1 MVAIAIS
8 FDNYQG
14 LIKAVKKMHSLIET
28 TDVEKQRTSQDNLG
42 ELLLKNKDLNYT
54 SLEINEVPAEWVSVK
69 RTHMKKNI
77 ILYLHGGGY
86 ISGSYKYA
94 RSMTSKLANYTSMD
108 VLCVDYRLAP
118 EHPFPASLEDALKAW
133 DYLMY
138 QGYGAENVV
147 LAGDSAGG
155 NLALILTLKLKE
167 QNRMLPKGL
176 VLFSPWTDLTKSG
189 KSHIEKVE
197 VDPILTPEF
206 LNQAIE
212 SYASKEDLKNPYISP
227 VFGDFKGFP
236 PVQIQVGTNEIL
248 YSDAMM
254 LQKQMQKCHVQV
266 EWKCYRGMWH
276 VFQMAPFKTAFEA
289 MEDAA
294 EFVFGLYR

>member
-1 MVAIAIS
+1 MAEIAIN
-8 FDNYQG
+8 FDKYQG

-28 TDVEKQRTSQDNLG
+28 PDVEKQRTSQDNLG
-42 ELLLKNKDLNYT
+42 ELLLKNKELNYT
-54 SLEINEVPAEWVSVK
+54 DFEMNGIPAEWVTVK

-94 RSMTSKLANYTSMD
+94 RSITSKLANYTSMD

-118 EHPFPASLEDALKAW
+118 EYPFPAALEDALKVW

-147 LAGDSAGG
+147 IAGDSAGG

-167 QNRMLPKGL
+167 QNRILPKGL
-176 VLFSPWTDLTKSG
+176 VLFSPWTDLTRSG
-189 KSHIEKVE
+189 KSHTEKIEA
-197 VDPILTPEF
+197 DPILTPEY
-206 LNQAIE
+206 LEQAIE
-212 SYASKEDLKNPYISP
+212 SYASKEELKNPYISP
-227 VFGDFKGFP
+227 AFGDFKGFP
-236 PVQIQVGTNEIL
+236 PVQIQVGTNELL
-248 YSDAMM
+248 YSDAVM
-254 LQKQMQKCHVQV
+254 LQNQMKKGHVSV

-294 EFVFGLYR
+294 EFIFSLYK

>member
-1 MVAIAIS
+1 MGTIAIN

-42 ELLLKNKDLNYT
+42 ELLLKSKELNYT
-54 SLEINEVPAEWVSVK
+54 NFEIGEIPAEWVAVK

-108 VLCVDYRLAP
+108 VLCIDYRLAP
-118 EHPFPASLEDALKAW
+118 EHPFPSALEDALKAW

-147 LAGDSAGG
+147 IAGDSAGG
-155 NLALILTLKLKE
+155 NLALTLVLKLKE
-167 QNRMLPKGL
+167 KNRILPRGL
-176 VLFSPWTDLTKSG
+176 ILFSPWTDFTRTG
-189 KSHIEKVE
+189 KSHTEKIEA
-197 VDPILTPEF
+197 DPILTPEY
-206 LNQAIE
+206 LEQAIGC
-212 SYASKEDLKNPYISP
+212 YAPGEDLKNPYVSP

-248 YSDAMM
+248 YSDAVK
-254 LQKQMQKCHVQV
+254 LQKQLQKCHVQV

-289 MEDAA
+289 MEEAA
-294 EFVFGLYR
+294 EFIFNLYR